1 MKIVA
6 GNSFGKNIQFV
17 CERCNCVYEVESKDD
32 WSVRMVRSFFDKSV
46 PDYNVECPNCG
57 YEKHLGYDPDD
68 LKETEYKNTLCS
80 WIPMLKKRKDWAERF
95 RISPIKE
102 ENK

>member
-6 GNSFGKNIQFV
+6 GNLFSKNIQFV

-32 WSVRMVRSFFDKSV
+32 WSIQMIKPCYDKSV
-46 PDYNVECPNCG
+46 PEYSVKCPNCG
-57 YEKHLGYDPDD
+57 YEKYLGYDPDD
-68 LKETEYKNTLCS
+68 LKGIDCENTLCF

-95 RISPIKE
+95 RISPIRKE
-102 ENK
+102 